1 MGIEPFLVSSVLGVS
16 FAQRLVRKICPACKA
31 PYHPSKEVLKHW
43 SLEARIN
50 GNLVHG
56 KGCVNCMNTGYR
68 GRIGVYKVL
77 ITDEKTQELILK
89 ERPAHEIRNAAVASG
104 NFTTLKENA
113 IEKVLQGITTLEEGA
128 SVVMADGSGSH
139 AQITG

>member
-1 MGIEPFLVSSVLGVS
+1 MRLKTHNITLSDGPLVL
-16 FAQRLVRKICPACKA
+16 RPI
-31 PYHPSKEVLKHW
+31 
-43 SLEARIN
+43 
-50 GNLVHG
+50 
-56 KGCVNCMNTGYR
+56 
-68 GRIGVYKVL
+68 KVL
-77 ITDEKTQELILK
+77 ITEEKTQELILK

-113 IEKVLQGITTLEEGA
+113 IEKVLQGITTLEEAA